1 MITYKNKNDKPIIRN
16 CYNCKNYVEV
26 NASDKLGY
34 CSANKLM
41 FAYTMQDN
49 VYFLVKSFYL
59 CERHEFKNEE
69 YLRSVSEHVNMRD
82 VIKNKEDVA
91 PK

>member
-1 MITYKNKNDKPIIRN
+1 MITYKNKNNKPIIRN

-26 NASDKLGY
+26 NASEKMGY
-34 CSANKLM
+34 CSARKLM

-59 CERHEFKNEE
+59 CDIHEFKNEE
-69 YLRSVSEHVNMRD
+69 YLKSVSEHVNMKD

>member
-26 NASDKLGY
+26 NASEKMGY
-34 CSANKLM
+34 CSARKLM

-59 CERHEFKNEE
+59 CDLHEFKNEE
-69 YLRSVSEHVNMRD
+69 YLKSVSEPINMKD

>member
-1 MITYKNKNDKPIIRN
+1 
-16 CYNCKNYVEV
+16 
-26 NASDKLGY
+26 
-34 CSANKLM
+34 M

-59 CERHEFKNEE
+59 CDMHEFKNEE
-69 YLRSVSEHVNMRD
+69 YLKSVSEHVNMKD